1 MPFNPRNPGL
11 DPSVPDDVT
20 VIGALNLF
28 IPESMFE
35 LFTVETNRYRDQFF
49 AANPALKKNFNG
61 DDMVR
66 PITVPEMKTF
76 FGIQVFAGVIRC
88 TIFRELWYK
97 ESELLKSSLIARSM
111 TYTRFRI
118 IERFFH
124 ITNNEELPPTGT
136 QEYKLARVQPVLQ
149 AVQKNCRD
157 VYKAN
162 SKRLAI
168 DEGCMGWKGHS
179 SLRQY
184 NPSKPNKYH
193 IKSYK
198 LVETQTGYLSGFFFH
213 DTVSR
218 TVNEIVLTLLARSRY
233 GQGEGYSV
241 YFDRFYSS
249 PNLFNFLKKEWAF
262 DITGTCLPNRKQ
274 FPQSLKARMSLE
286 VGQCLTQHRRQM
298 QVLWLCGGKI
308 ERMSSC

>member
-1 MPFNPRNPGL
+1 MDEVASSQSAAIVMDSVDAVTMVQPDVDDAENPLLTRHVVLPDVEVDTEMPGSVKLPENLPELVRCELAAGDQATLSPMPFNPRNPGL

-49 AANPALKKNFNG
+49 AVNPALKKNFNG

-184 NPSKPNKYH
+184 NPSKPIITSNP
-193 IKSYK
+193 INWSRPRQDISPASSSM
-198 LVETQTGYLSGFFFH
+198 TQSAGQ
-213 DTVSR
+213 
-218 TVNEIVLTLLARSRY
+218 LT
-233 GQGEGYSV
+233 
-241 YFDRFYSS
+241 
-249 PNLFNFLKKEWAF
+249 K
-262 DITGTCLPNRKQ
+262 
-274 FPQSLKARMSLE
+274 
-286 VGQCLTQHRRQM
+286 
-298 QVLWLCGGKI
+298 
-308 ERMSSC
+308 